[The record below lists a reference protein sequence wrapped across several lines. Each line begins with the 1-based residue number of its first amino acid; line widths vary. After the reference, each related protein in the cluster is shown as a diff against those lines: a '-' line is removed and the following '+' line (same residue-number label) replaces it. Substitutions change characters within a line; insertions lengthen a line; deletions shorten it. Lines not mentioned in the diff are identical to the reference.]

1 MTTGKEQ
8 SKKKKLLRR
17 NEYYDMQDELDKL
30 YAKSKENQTFNKL
43 MDLILDER
51 NIKLAYRNIKN
62 NKGSNTPGVNG
73 KTIRSVG
80 KWEEDRLV
88 KYVTSRLQNFQP
100 MKIKYK
106 EIPKLNGDKRP
117 LGIPTIEDRLIQQCI
132 KQILEPICE
141 AKFHPHSYGFRPN
154 RSAHHAIARSNIL
167 INKSN
172 LHYVVDIDI
181 KGFFDNVNHA
191 KLIKQMWTMG
201 IRDKNLISIISK
213 MLKAEIEGK
222 GKAEKG
228 TPQGG
233 ILSPLLSN
241 IVLNELDWWISDQWE
256 TFETKHEY
264 AGYHKYRAL
273 KTTDMKEIRIVRYA
287 DDFKIF
293 CKDYKAAEKI
303 FKAVEMWLEERLKLK
318 INKNK
323 SRVVNLRKNYSD
335 FLGFKMKVRKKGNK
349 YVVKSGVSDKA
360 KEKIKSELSRKVGY
374 INKIST
380 PSTINMYNATIL
392 GMHNYYSCASMVSK
406 DFYRIGYDLS
416 KRIYNQTAKRRSKTG
431 IKSKAYEKYYKDYNF
446 KVVYVA
452 GVALYPIQGIKYKNA
467 MAFTQ
472 QISNYTEKGR
482 SLIHDR
488 LKGISI
494 TILKHIMENPIKG
507 TSEEFN
513 DNRISLY
520 CGQQGKCYV
529 TGDILNIGEME
540 VHHKQARKDGG
551 DDGYKNLVYLKTK
564 VHKLIHATS
573 PEVIEKYKRDINPN
587 QNSLDKINRLR
598 KLVGNCEI

>member
-1 MTTGKEQ
+1 M
-8 SKKKKLLRR
+8 
-17 NEYYDMQDELDKL
+17 
-30 YAKSKENQTFNKL
+30 YAGSKENKKFNKL
-43 MDLILDER
+43 LDLILDER

-62 NKGSNTPGVNG
+62 NKGSNTSGVNG
-73 KTIRSVG
+73 KTIKAIS
-80 KWEEDRLV
+80 KWDEARLV
-88 KYVTSRLQNFQP
+88 KYVTNRLNNFNP

-106 EIPKLNGDKRP
+106 EIPKLNGGKRQ

-141 AKFHPHSYGFRPN
+141 AKFHNHSYGFRPN
-154 RSAHHAIARSNIL
+154 RSTHHAIARCNVL
-167 INKSN
+167 INKSK
-172 LHYVVDIDI
+172 LHYVADIDI
-181 KGFFDNVNHA
+181 KGFFDNVSHA

-201 IRDKNLISIISK
+201 IRDKRLISIISK
-213 MLKAEIEGK
+213 MLKAEVEGK
-222 GKAEKG
+222 GVMEKG

-241 IVLNELDWWISDQWE
+241 IVLNELDWWISNQWE

-293 CKDYKAAEKI
+293 CKDYTTAQKI
-303 FKAVEMWLEERLKLK
+303 FKATEMWLEERLSLK

-323 SRVVNLRKNYSD
+323 SQVVNLRKKYSN

-349 YVVKSGVSDKA
+349 YVVKTGVGDKA
-360 KEKIKSELSRKVGY
+360 KEKIKRELIRKVGY
-374 INKIST
+374 INKVST
-380 PSTINMYNATIL
+380 PSSINMYNATIL
-392 GMHNYYSCASMVSK
+392 GMHNYYSVASMVSK

-416 KRIYNQTAKRRSKTG
+416 KRVYNQTAKRRSKTG
-431 IKSKAYEKYYKDYNF
+431 IKSKAYEKFYKDYNF

-467 MAFTQ
+467 MGFTQ
-472 QISNYTEKGR
+472 EISNYTEKGR

-488 LKGISI
+488 LKGVSISI
-494 TILKHIMENPIKG
+494 LKYIMENPIQG
-507 TSEEFN
+507 TSQEVN

-520 CGQQGKCYV
+520 CGQQGKCYI
-529 TGDILNIGEME
+529 TGDILKIGDMQ
-540 VHHKQARKDGG
+540 VHHKIAVEDNGG
-551 DDGYKNLVYLKTK
+551 DEYKNLVYLNTN
-564 VHKLIHATS
+564 VHKLIHATNL
-573 PEVIEKYKRDINPN
+573 EVIEKYKRDINPN
-587 QNSLDKINRLR
+587 QNSLDKINGLR
-598 KLVGNCEI
+598 KLVGNCGI